1 MLNIEEIYKILPQRY
16 PFVMIDKVTELEPGK
31 KIVAIKNVSYNEW
44 FFQGHFPSQPILPG
58 VLIIEA
64 MAQASIILFA
74 AAKNPGADKKL
85 TYYLGSTKVRFLKP
99 VTPGDQ
105 LVITIEPLKVVAYAA
120 IVKAQ
125 AKVKDTVVA
134 EGEISFVA
142 K

>member
-85 TYYLGSTKVRFLKP
+85 TYYLGSTKVRFLRP

-134 EGEISFVA
+134 EGEVSFVA

>member
-16 PFVMIDKVTELEPGK
+16 PFVMIDRVVSLEPGK
-31 KIVAIKNVSYNEW
+31 KITAIKNVSYNEW
-44 FFQGHFPSQPILPG
+44 FFQGHFPEQPILPG

-64 MAQASIILFA
+64 FAQAAIILFA
-74 AAKNPGADKKL
+74 AEKTIESDKKL
-85 TYYLGSTKVRFLKP
+85 TYYLGNTKVRFLQP

-105 LVITIEPLKVVAYAA
+105 LIITIEPLKVVAHAA

-125 AKVKDTVVA
+125 AKVKELLVA
-134 EGEISFVA
+134 EGEIGFVA